1 MKKRDEKKM
10 DASLSKKRLEELLS
24 DTLVPV
30 EPSVQF
36 IRRLRARLVTYHG
49 RGTLSSWMVIVVI
62 ATVFLLAVTSIGL
75 IIRILLGWVS
85 LIGLISNRRRVESE
99 TRVAM

>member
-1 MKKRDEKKM
+1 M
-10 DASLSKKRLEELLS
+10 DANLSTKQLEDLLA
-24 DTLVPV
+24 DILVPV

-49 RGTLSSWMVIVVI
+49 RGPLSSWMVIVVI

-75 IIRILLGWVS
+75 VIRFFLGWVS
-85 LIGLISNRRRVESE
+85 LIGIISNRRRMKSE
-99 TRVAM
+99 VRVAT

>member
-1 MKKRDEKKM
+1 MKNKM

-24 DTLVPV
+24 DILVPV

-36 IRRLRARLVTYHG
+36 VRRLRARLVTYQG
-49 RGTLSSWMVIVVI
+49 RGPLSGWMVIVVI

-75 IIRILLGWVS
+75 VVRIFLGLVS
-85 LIGLISNRRRVESE
+85 LIGLNSNRRRMKSE
-99 TRVAM
+99 ARVAT